1 VCSLDGT
8 PELLTGGNTNIVE
21 RVGDTVR
28 RSGGPWTPTVHALLD
43 HLRARR
49 IDWLPR
55 PLGVDEDG
63 RELLTFLPGT
73 VPQYPMPDWVWADE
87 QLVTAGR
94 KLRAFHDA
102 SVGFDQSGPWQMP
115 PHEPPEVICHND
127 FAPYNFV
134 FDDSHR
140 LVGVID
146 CDMAS
151 PGPRVWDVAYLAYRL
166 VPLTSSANVDGLLSS
181 VDERA
186 RRLVLLTDAYGALD
200 PRSVLTTTVDRLL
213 ELAASTAARAEA
225 GATQVVEHVQIYVD
239 DAGWLAEQLER
250 LAGQDG

>member
-1 VCSLDGT
+1 VRSQDGI
-8 PELLTGGNTNIVE
+8 PEPLTGGNTNIVE

-28 RSGGPWTPTVHALLD
+28 RTGGPWTPTVHALLN
-43 HLRARR
+43 HLRTRG

-55 PLGVDEDG
+55 PLGVDASG
-63 RELLTFLPGT
+63 RELVTFLPGT
-73 VPQYPMPDWVWADE
+73 VPQYPMPDWVWADDL
-87 QLVTAGR
+87 LVVAAR
-94 KLRAFHDA
+94 RLRAFHDA
-102 SVGFDQSGPWQMP
+102 TAGFDPSGPWQIP
-115 PHEPPEVICHND
+115 SHEPPEVICHND

-166 VPLTSSANVDGLLSS
+166 VPLTDPGNLDGLVSGI
-181 VDERA
+181 DERA
-186 RRLVLLTDAYGALD
+186 RRLALLTGAYGDLD
-200 PRSVLTTTVDRLL
+200 PRSVATTAVYRLH
-213 ELAASTAARAEA
+213 ELAESTAARAAA
-225 GATQVVEHVQIYVD
+225 GAPQVAAHVQIYVD
-239 DAGWLAEQLER
+239 DARWVAGHLDR